1 MPRTSLII
9 FAALLGALGCEAVT
23 VAPSMRVTAV
33 SAPDGRDE
41 PASVPTVAPSRPR
54 LAPRQPRLAPTTS
67 PDTQYGRPGIGDE
80 GPGDRNGPGL
90 GRQGSTDPN
99 TPAAPG
105 RPRVSRPAPSYT
117 PDRPTRTTK
126 SNTMPPP
133 MVFFLAR
140 GDADACG
147 PGCNQWIGADGAIDA
162 DAARRLRALLGRIGE
177 RKLPIF
183 FHSPGGSVEGALA
196 IGRLMRARGLT
207 AGVAWTV
214 PQGCDAKQPRE
225 ESCDRL
231 KRGGRELTAELN
243 TETTMCFSACVYAIV
258 GAATREIAPGARLGI
273 HSSSFTFGDED
284 DSASARPSPRVM
296 RETIE
301 ASYERLGRY
310 FSEMGIDPDLVS
322 AARAISNDK
331 IRVLSRADI
340 WRFKIDRR
348 RFVEDGWRLSDP
360 PTRAIHKA
368 FAASRSAGSTDFRDA
383 MVNLSCGAP
392 DRLRVDVALEH
403 GSGEA
408 ASATAFHLVAA
419 GSDRVLKPRTR
430 LTPRGTRTEYDLG
443 SIDLPPAFF
452 LAAGDSIA
460 VSAETSAGSQDF
472 AATLSTA
479 GLKPALAKLL
489 PQCGISA
496 SATKADAVPRKMP

>member
-1 MPRTSLII
+1 MPRTSAIV
-9 FAALLGALGCEAVT
+9 FAALLGALGGEAAT
-23 VAPSMRVTAV
+23 VAPLIRVVAV

-41 PASVPTVAPSRPR
+41 PASQPRVVPTSPPR
-54 LAPRQPRLAPTTS
+54 VAPTTS
-67 PDTQYGRPGIGDE
+67 PDTQYGRPGIGDN
-80 GPGDRNGPGL
+80 GPRDRNQPGL

-105 RPRVSRPAPSYT
+105 RPSIPRTAPSYG
-117 PDRPTRTTK
+117 PDRPSRTTR
-126 SNTMPPP
+126 SNSMPPS
-133 MVFFLAR
+133 MAFFLAK

-147 PGCNQWIGADGAIDA
+147 PGCSEWIGADGAIDA
-162 DAARRLRALLGRIGE
+162 DAARRLRALLGRVGE
-177 RKLPIF
+177 RRLPIF

-214 PQGCDAKQPRE
+214 PQGCDARQPRE

-231 KRGGRELTAELN
+231 KRSGRELNARLN
-243 TETTMCFSACVYAIV
+243 TDTTMCFSACVYAIV

-273 HSSSFTFGDED
+273 HSSSFTFGDDD
-284 DSASARPSPRVM
+284 DSASARPSPRIM

-301 ASYERLGRY
+301 ASYERLGHY
-310 FSEMGIDPDLVS
+310 FSEMGIDPDLVT
-322 AARAISNDK
+322 AARAIANDK
-331 IRVLSRADI
+331 IRVLSRAEI

-348 RFVEDGWRLSDP
+348 RFVEDGWRMSDP
-360 PTRAIHKA
+360 PMRSIHKT
-368 FAASRSAGSTDFRDA
+368 FAASRNASSTDFRDA

-403 GSGEA
+403 GSGNA
-408 ASATAFHLVAA
+408 ASATAFHLVAG
-419 GSDRVLKPRTR
+419 GSDRVLSPRDR
-430 LTPRGTRTEYDLG
+430 LTPRGSRTEYDLG
-443 SIDLPPAFF
+443 SIEVPPAFF

-460 VSAETSAGSQDF
+460 VSADTSVGGRDF

-479 GLKPALAKLL
+479 GLKPALARLL
-489 PQCGISA
+489 PLCGISV
-496 SATKADAVPRKMP
+496 SATKADAAPHKMP